1 MCTPEE
7 LTREYQKLERQKA
20 DTTAFRTGVVEEVFG
35 ATGPRR
41 PGDTL
46 FEHLGVKP
54 GESVDLHTF
63 SDATG
68 AKRSNII
75 YAFKDGDTI
84 VYTGRA
90 GGRGTPEQV
99 LENRIS
105 RGHDHW
111 REGLTA
117 EVVEVLPTKMA
128 AQGAEEVYR
137 LGYMEKGFPL
147 ENVDPALSYKL
158 PDRAADSLAK
168 LQAYRDFLR
177 SRTAPGQ

>member
-1 MCTPEE
+1 
-7 LTREYQKLERQKA
+7 LTKQYQQLERAKA
-20 DTTAFRTGVVEEVFG
+20 DTTAFRTGVVEDTFG
-35 ATGPRR
+35 VTGPRK

-54 GESVDLHTF
+54 GENFDLHTS
-63 SDATG
+63 SDVAG
-68 AKRSNII
+68 AKRSNIV
-75 YAFKDGDTI
+75 YVFKDGDTI

-90 GGRGTPEQV
+90 GGRGTPAQV

-117 EVVEVLPTKMA
+117 QVVEVLPSKTA

-137 LGYMEKGFPL
+137 LGYLEKGFPL
-147 ENVDPALSYKL
+147 ENIDPALSYKL
-158 PDRAADSLAK
+158 PDRSADSLGK

-177 SRTAPGQ
+177 SRTGQ